1 MIDEKSDLTSIA
13 LVEETATITTRE
25 VTTGRVR
32 VRTETET
39 DETLT
44 RADLAGQ
51 EVEVTR
57 VAVNRPIDAV
67 PDIRTEGNVT
77 IFPVVEEVLVIEK
90 RLVLREEIHLT
101 RRPTTETVEVPV
113 TLRRQRAVVEDID
126 PETGQ
131 ALHESVRDQAKEEQ
145 S

>member
-1 MIDEKSDLTSIA
+1 MIDEKSDLTSIP

-32 VRTETET
+32 VRSETET
-39 DETLT
+39 DETLA
-44 RADLAGQ
+44 RAELAGQ

-67 PDIRTEGNVT
+67 PGIRTEGNVT

-131 ALHESVRDQAKEEQ
+131 ALDGSVRDQAKEEQ